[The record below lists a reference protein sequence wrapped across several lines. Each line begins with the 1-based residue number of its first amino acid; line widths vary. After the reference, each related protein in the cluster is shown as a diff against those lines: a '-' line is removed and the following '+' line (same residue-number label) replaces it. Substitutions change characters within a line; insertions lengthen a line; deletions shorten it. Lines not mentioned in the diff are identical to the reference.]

1 MFDSEVASILLW
13 LYYEV
18 FSSIIEGAIQIEKE
32 YTSDRIYSSLD
43 LSLGL
48 WLVKF
53 QQALRAKLFSLLMR
67 GKNSRTTVL
76 LESKCRKYML
86 FLILNITNLCL
97 N

>member
-1 MFDSEVASILLW
+1 MGKDEQYNVMDLLHVWLCEVASILLW

-18 FSSIIEGAIQIEKE
+18 FSSIIEGAIQIERE

-53 QQALRAKLFSLLMR
+53 QQALRAKLFSMLMR
-67 GKNSRTTVL
+67 GKNSR
-76 LESKCRKYML
+76 
-86 FLILNITNLCL
+86 
-97 N
+97 

>member
-1 MFDSEVASILLW
+1 MASILLW

-18 FSSIIEGAIQIEKE
+18 FSSITEGAVQIERE

-43 LSLGL
+43 PSLGL

-53 QQALRAKLFSLLMR
+53 QQALRDKLSSLLMS
-67 GKNSRTTVL
+67 GKNSRTAVL
-76 LESKCRKYML
+76 LESKPRKYIL
-86 FLILNITNLCL
+86 FLIWNITNLCL